1 MTKTIKTQIQFIYE
15 WKQREEIYDRIDEHR
30 EALDEYAERE
40 IASHFEKGF
49 TSGFLELE
57 IDEIFYDGYWARNT
71 VRLAEP
77 HQKTNNE

>member
-15 WKQREEIYDRIDEHR
+15 WKQREQ
-30 EALDEYAERE
+30 LDEYAERE
-40 IASHFEKGF
+40 IAHHFEKGF

-77 HQKTNNE
+77 HQKTTNE

>member
-1 MTKTIKTQIQFIYE
+1 MEQ
-15 WKQREEIYDRIDEHR
+15 
-30 EALDEYAERE
+30 LDEYAERE
-40 IASHFEKGF
+40 IAHHFEKGF

-77 HQKTNNE
+77 HQKTTNE